1 MGENIH
7 LTAADGFELGAYRAR
22 PQGAPR
28 GGVVV
33 VQEIFGVNVHIR
45 AVCDGYAEAG
55 YLAVAPAI
63 YDRIEPDL
71 QFGYTPDDVARGREI
86 RAKCDMANVIAD
98 VAAAAESA
106 AEGGKLGIVGY
117 CWGGQIV
124 YIAACRLGDKLSCGS
139 GYYGGGIV
147 PFLGEAPAIP
157 LMLHFGTEDASIPLS
172 DAEQIG
178 EAHPEVAIHLYEG
191 AGHGFN
197 CDRRASY
204 HAESAALAL
213 DRTLAHFAENL
224 G

>member
-1 MGENIH
+1 MGENIR

-22 PQGAPR
+22 PDGAPR
-28 GGVVV
+28 GAVVV

-45 AVCDGYAEAG
+45 AVCDRYAEAG

-63 YDRIEPDL
+63 YDRVEPDV
-71 QFGYTPDDVARGREI
+71 QIDYTADGFTRGREI
-86 RAKCDMANVIAD
+86 RAECDMTNVIAD
-98 VAAAAESA
+98 VAAAADCA
-106 AEGGKLGIVGY
+106 TEGGKVGIVGY

-124 YIAACRLGDKLSCGS
+124 YIASCRLGGKLTCAS

-147 PFLGEAPAIP
+147 AFLGETPAVP
-157 LMLHFGTEDASIPLS
+157 LMLHFGTADTSIPLS
-172 DAEQIG
+172 DVEQIG
-178 EAHPEVAIHLYEG
+178 AAHPEVAIHLYEG

-213 DRTLAHFAENL
+213 ERTLAHFAEHL

>member
-1 MGENIH
+1 MTGENIR

-22 PQGAPR
+22 PEAAPR

-63 YDRIEPDL
+63 YDRIEDDAQL
-71 QFGYTPDDVARGREI
+71 GYTPDDVARGREI

-98 VAAAAESA
+98 VAAAAESV

-124 YIAACRLGDKLSCGS
+124 YVAACRLGDKLSCGS

-147 PFLGEAPAIP
+147 PFLG
-157 LMLHFGTEDASIPLS
+157 
-172 DAEQIG
+172 
-178 EAHPEVAIHLYEG
+178 
-191 AGHGFN
+191 
-197 CDRRASY
+197 
-204 HAESAALAL
+204 
-213 DRTLAHFAENL
+213 
-224 G
+224 